1 MNLFQILSEMIDMRS
16 FSNLW
21 YWIILAIAWSSA
33 SHWILGVPFDLV
45 GRARRKGGKS
55 AQDFETLVQIN
66 VSRRL
71 YVMRTAGA
79 WIVALVSFL
88 LSGLLVLGFW
98 FSIEFAQAVLLI
110 AAPMTVVSLFGLRF
124 AARIERENLQG
135 EALIKAFHNLR
146 MITQAIGVVSIFV
159 TSMWGMW
166 QNLQLGAI

>member
-1 MNLFQILSEMIDMRS
+1 MTLFQILSEMIDMRS

-21 YWIILAIAWSSA
+21 YWIVLAIAWSSA

-45 GRARRKGGKS
+45 GRARRKGGQS
-55 AQDFETLVQIN
+55 TQDFETLVHIN
-66 VSRRL
+66 VTRRL

-79 WIVALVSFL
+79 WLVALVSFV

-98 FSIEFAQAVLLI
+98 YAVEFAQAVLLI
-110 AAPMTVVSLFGLRF
+110 AFPMTVVSMFGLRL
-124 AARIERENLQG
+124 AAKIERENLQG
-135 EALIKAFHNLR
+135 EALIKSFNNLR
-146 MITQAIGVVSIFV
+146 MVTQAIGVVSIFV

>member
-110 AAPMTVVSLFGLRF
+110 AAPMTVVSLFGLGF

-146 MITQAIGVVSIFV
+146 MITQVIGVVSIFV